1 MKKRLTLSC
10 LLASSLACASFGQS
24 GPAGV
29 DNSTNNAFWVK
40 ADGGTSTKVDGNPLS
55 SWTDESGNG
64 NTVTAPSVAQQ
75 PIYRANFINGFPA
88 IQFDNNSTAGQN
100 DYLTA
105 PDAPELDNSAGF
117 TLFSVVRTNS
127 TNSNAR
133 SIYSKRTNVGVNQA
147 IMFFLFTNNRLT
159 LDVVTNNN
167 RFDTNPAAVT
177 AGSNIIATATYDGT
191 LAAANRSKIFSGQTL
206 LRTSTENDA
215 TMPDYASPLIIGA
228 THVGDN
234 RAFDGYIAEIIYYRR
249 ILNTTEKIVVDNY
262 LSSKYDIG
270 LSTNDFYAGDTPGN
284 GNFDR
289 EVAGIGQFSVT
300 DNHQEFSSSVSGG
313 IGLRY
318 NSGYDNGDY
327 VFLGHNLVTNAGNTL
342 DVNVTSGGP
351 IDLRWERIWYVDVT
365 NTGTAINTTLT
376 FDISDGGM
384 GASVLVGATS
394 DYKLL
399 YRAVNSGAWTIV
411 ANAASAAG
419 DQITFNYD
427 FNSNAE
433 DGFYTIGTLNQF
445 SSPLPVTLVN
455 FEGEPVN
462 KSVQLKWTTAS
473 ELNNDYFELEH
484 SIDGIHF
491 TPFTSL
497 KGAGNSNQEKK
508 YSTFHENPIVGKNYY
523 QLIQVDFDGT
533 KSVEGRIVVD
543 MLPENEIQIFPN
555 PSHDIITIGQ
565 LPEGVT
571 SIQCYDAS
579 GKLELTKEMVAIN
592 SVQLTIS
599 SLAPGNYILKCIDK
613 DGTIMGTQ
621 KLIKT
626 SK

>member
-10 LLASSLACASFGQS
+10 LLASSIASASFAQS

-75 PIYRANFINGFPA
+75 PIYRASFINGFPA

-147 IMFFLFTNNRLT
+147 IMFFLFANNRLT

-167 RFDTNPAAVT
+167 RFDTNPTAVV
-177 AGSNIIATATYDGT
+177 AGSNTIATATYDGT
-191 LAAANRSKIFSGQTL
+191 LAAANRSKIYSGQTL

-270 LSTNDFYAGDTPGN
+270 LSTNDFYAGDTPAN

-289 EVAGIGQFSVT
+289 EVAGIGQFSGS
-300 DNHQEFSSSVSGG
+300 DNHQEFFPSVSGG
-313 IGLRY
+313 IGMRY

-351 IDLRWERIWYVDVT
+351 IDLRWERIWYIDVT
-365 NTGTAINTTLT
+365 NTGTGINTTLT

-384 GASVLVGATS
+384 GASVVVGATS

-419 DQITFNYD
+419 DQITFSYD

-445 SSPLPVTLVN
+445 SSPLPVTLVS
-455 FEGEPVN
+455 FEGEPIN
-462 KSVQLKWTTAS
+462 NAVQLKWTTAS

-484 SIDGIHF
+484 SADGINF
-491 TPFTSL
+491 TKFTSL
-497 KGAGNSNQEKK
+497 NGAGNSNQQKN
-508 YSTFHENPIVGKNYY
+508 YSAFHENPVLGKNYY
-523 QLIQVDFDGT
+523 RLVQVDFDGT
-533 KSVEGRIVVD
+533 KSVEGRIVVE

-565 LPEGVT
+565 VPEGVT
-571 SIQCYDAS
+571 AIRCYDAA
-579 GKLELTKEMVAIN
+579 GKLVLTKEIVAIN